1 MDDLQKQL
9 LRLQAGQDQ
18 IDAAA
23 LDVMKSIHSNGV
35 GDHLNVLVTHIATEL
50 QKNGATKAVGFLL
63 LFGKNKADEIYINS
77 LDLNRLDNGEY

>member
-1 MDDLQKQL
+1 MDNRQTQL

-23 LDVMKSIHSNGV
+23 LDVMELVHSIGM
-35 GDHLNVLVTHIATEL
+35 GDHLNDLVKYIAAEL
-50 QKNGATKAVGFLL
+50 QKNEATKAVGFLL

-77 LDLNRLDNGEY
+77 LELK